1 MAKTQIKDYVFKPG
15 IGATDNLAPNAWAL
29 LNSNK
34 EFIQKE
40 VNAYI
45 TSRIANAAQYTPTA
59 ATYTP
64 TTGVMEL
71 TIGTHTFNVGDAVTI
86 ATESIV
92 FTCALDGNATTHAY
106 PRSSG
111 VPNDTGTDPS
121 YNKAVEII
129 ATTATTITLNVGIS
143 SDTSTHTFD
152 SASANAITDT
162 FYNYV
167 NTSQD
172 KCERDM
178 GYVIDAYLNDLRY
191 GGNQNLRDTIKY
203 YWDQGVAQVDG
214 DRGPEV
220 AAHNYI
226 GRLIKDYILTNTAIS
241 ALNTEIPQTIDT
253 SLTAEVA
260 TYTPTNAVY
269 TPSTGT
275 MVLTIPGHDLT
286 LGSQLVIAPE
296 SLTFT
301 CELDNNATNHSYPR
315 ASGTQNYNN
324 STGRDPFYRTATL
337 VTAVTTNTVTIDVGF
352 SSDTSKHT
360 FVSATSNCISTSAA
374 DIIDTYVYGTVN
386 VILNGKSHMPT
397 VVETGIGHVRIQGRY
412 DLDQILLITNV
423 TKNEIIYSFN
433 SPTQGGAVTLKTD
446 GVAVDEDFPKYLQTT
461 DAITTIKFNFNTIT
475 HSPTDELQ
483 IFVEKI
489 ENGKSLLQVRPY
501 DFGTDA
507 IERMRVAPALS
518 MLDAD
523 FEYGLQPTK
532 WAAIGTLR
540 GYPSVYEIPG
550 TDTPVKTVITD
561 ASFGNSAIR
570 FDYSVSANGTSDWVF
585 VETNDRL
592 GVVTGNDPTITI
604 QEGDRIRITNTE
616 GSAHPIYIKTTAGT
630 GTGNQVDGVIGQ
642 GAYTGGTT
650 DTIDWQT
657 EIGDAG
663 TYYYQCSSHA
673 NMVGQIVVV
682 QPTGDQVGVGQSLIT
697 VTTEA
702 PHGFTAGTPI
712 TIKALE
718 DSIVGA
724 ARAEGSFVI
733 VEVPSTTTFTYYA
746 KSKVG
751 TANGQ
756 VLATTYTQLRQ
767 AGFYTGANIGSPA
780 FTVLSNG
787 TSGTLTPQL
796 DIAIGS
802 TIIPYDGPSPQVG
815 APLTSNSIPI
825 GTQVTS
831 IIDTSAGG
839 GEYITPLVDGS
850 YIPGATS
857 IQLVNATG
865 VVQDLALDRGD
876 GTAVY
881 IETVDTNTNTVT
893 LSGGLTT
900 GFIGNQQTYT
910 GVTGN
915 EQIANGSN
923 AEFTITRTNGTYTVD
938 AITNI
943 GTGYALNDRILI
955 GAGQLG
961 GVTPDHELV
970 LLVSGVNATGGIT
983 STIIEGSGIAGI
995 ESFTDVSG
1003 TNDGSQ
1009 GVNAAFDITFV
1020 NNVYTASITSPDNS
1034 LNYTVNDIIVIP
1046 GNVIDPNAGLTPDN
1060 DLILTVNTVGAG
1072 GAITSVTET
1081 GTAPDARLFSPNPS
1095 YTTSGAGTG
1104 AQFNISTIGTVYSAA
1119 VQGGFEGINF
1129 VPTDTITILG
1139 TELGGTSPAN
1149 DCTITVDSVDGSGAI
1164 TSVSVSGTA
1173 YNGASFPGI
1182 TNGTTR
1188 VGNQGTFDVTLNS
1201 GSYNVSVNNGGTGYG
1216 VGQTITIP
1224 AGENTIGGASPGN
1237 DLTLTILSV
1246 DSITTGVITSVGAS
1260 GTAVPAVATYSGI
1273 TGVNQQI
1280 NGNGLTFDI
1289 TRNNGVYTSVAFAS
1303 AGNGYEVGNTFTIP
1317 GTLLDGLS
1325 PANDVTV
1332 VVDTVEPSTGAVTL
1346 ISFTAGPAVQ
1356 GDDFILYSTLIV
1368 TEATTGPLAPG
1379 DTITYGELATLRIT
1393 FPTAH
1398 GLVPGDSF
1406 ITSITSDDGVN
1417 NHQLAS
1423 GSFFATNIPAV
1434 NQLDFQARAE
1444 GNIDTSNGDPFGEVY
1459 PRPDSFFIH
1468 RPYDGGVQLGT
1479 GGPQHGAQAI
1489 RQSKKYI
1496 RYQSGKGIMYTTG
1509 ALFAPSYDLR
1519 SIEAEDV
1526 EVGSLITVVC
1536 DDNDHGVQEG
1546 GIIRL
1551 LGVETPGYNSG
1562 PETAVPPQFDYT
1574 VVEVVDERTFKIRA
1588 QRRLGATSAVLGF
1601 GAQMSV
1607 VSWHGAT
1614 VRSGIFDDQN
1624 GIFWEFD
1631 GTNLS
1636 VNQRT
1641 GTRQLAGTIAM
1652 TVDQN
1657 LVTGTSTRF
1666 LDQLKAGDRII
1677 VKGMTHVVSHVN
1689 SQTECTVTP
1698 DWRGVV
1704 DIQGT
1709 KANLITDKKVK
1720 QENFN
1725 LDRLDGT
1732 GPSGYDLDIAKMQMI
1747 GIQYS
1752 WYGAGFIDFMLRG
1765 SDGNFV
1771 FCHRMRNSNVNT
1783 EAFMRSGNLPVRYEV
1798 TNEGPS
1804 GKLSAAMDATQT
1816 TIPLEDSSFFPDYG
1830 TVYIDNEI
1838 ITFTANNKT
1847 TNTLTGAVRGATFT
1861 NFQAG
1866 ATRSYEAGVAATHN
1880 DRTGVILISQT
1891 ITPLIS
1897 HWGSAFITDGG
1908 FDEDRGYIFSYTETG
1923 LDISTTKQTAF
1934 MIRLS
1939 PSVSNAIVG
1948 DLGERELLNRAQLL
1962 LQSLEITS
1970 EGAPGGT
1977 PVEGGIVVEGVL
1989 NPSNY
1994 PLDPSSVLW
2003 QTLSSQAQ
2011 GGQPSFAQ
2019 IAGGGSIQWSTGAA
2033 AVVQTVDAYPGAGVT
2048 YPALYYRSWTD
2059 TIYIDEDD
2067 IDSVGGPPALGSE
2080 FTIVGITPSYNY
2092 QYPTNNGNRWVRIFP
2107 GTTVTD
2113 VKRENNNDRY
2123 RIRLSQRFEGEIYNT
2138 QTYSFS
2144 FGEDLT
2150 NRNYAY
2156 LDQASF
2162 ETSGASTGTAVTGGT
2177 VTFPANTA
2185 ISRVTQLEHGGD
2197 IIYEVTFNNTF
2208 SGTLLQA
2215 SGNIE
2220 FTFEEP
2226 PFAQPGETV
2235 FSFIAQPGE
2244 RATVDFSELKELT
2257 NTPLGG
2263 RGTYPNGP
2271 DVLAINVYKVSGAA
2285 TAGNV
2290 ILKWGE
2296 AQA

>member
-15 IGATDNLAPNAWAL
+15 IGATDNLAPNAWSL

-45 TSRIANAAQYTPTA
+45 TSRIANAAQYTPTT
-59 ATYTP
+59 ATYNP
-64 TTGVMEL
+64 TTGAMEI
-71 TIGTHTFNVGDAVTI
+71 TIGTHTFNVGDATRIAENGITFNIAIPTI
-86 ATESIV
+86 DSTK
-92 FTCALDGNATTHAY
+92 AY
-106 PRSSG
+106 
-111 VPNDTGTDPS
+111 
-121 YNKAVEII
+121 EIT
-129 ATTATTITLNVGIS
+129 ATTATSITINFGTSDNTS
-143 SDTSTHTFD
+143 SRTFV

-162 FYNYV
+162 FYNYI

-191 GGNQNLRDTIKY
+191 GGNENLKNTIKY

-226 GRLIKDYILTNTAIS
+226 GRLIKDYILTNTAVS
-241 ALNTEIPQTIDT
+241 ALNTEIPQTINT
-253 SLTAEVA
+253 SVTAEA
-260 TYTPTNAVY
+260 TTYTPTNAVY

-301 CELDNNATNHSYPR
+301 CELDGNATNHSYPR
-315 ASGTQNYNN
+315 AIGTQNYNN

-337 VTAVTTNTVTIDVGF
+337 VTAVTTNTVTINVGV

-360 FVSATSNCISTSAA
+360 FVSATSNCISTSAV

-386 VILNGKSHMPT
+386 VILNGVDYMPT
-397 VVETGIGHVRIQGRY
+397 LVETGIGHVRIQGRH
-412 DLDQILLITNV
+412 DLDEILLITNV

-446 GVAVDEDFPKYLQTT
+446 GVAVDQDFPKYLQTT
-461 DAITTIKFNFNTIT
+461 DAITTIKFNFNTVT

-483 IFVEKI
+483 IFVEKT
-489 ENGKSLLQVRPY
+489 ENGKSIVTTRPY

-507 IERMRVAPALS
+507 IERMRIAPPLS

-550 TDTPVKTVITD
+550 TDTPVKSVVTD

-616 GSAHPIYIKTTAGT
+616 GSAHPIYIKTIAGT
-630 GTGNQVDGVIGQ
+630 GTANQVVGVIGQ
-642 GAYTGGTT
+642 GAYTGGAT

-663 TYYYQCSSHA
+663 TYYYQCGSHG
-673 NMVGQIVVV
+673 NMVGQIVVT

-697 VTTEA
+697 VTTES

-718 DSIVGA
+718 DSVSGA

-733 VEVPSTTTFTYYA
+733 VEVPSTTSFTYYA

-767 AGFYTGANIGSPA
+767 AGFYTGANIGSPS
-780 FTVLSNG
+780 FEVLSNG
-787 TSGTLTPQL
+787 TSGSITPQL

-802 TIIPYDGPSPQVG
+802 TIIPYDGPSPEVG
-815 APLTSNSIPI
+815 APLTSTSMPV

-831 IIDTSAGG
+831 ILDTSAGG
-839 GEYITPLVDGS
+839 GEYITPLVNGS
-850 YIPGATS
+850 YPPNTTS
-857 IQLVNATG
+857 IQLVNAAG

-893 LSGGLTT
+893 LSGGLVN

-910 GVTGN
+910 GIEGN
-915 EQIANGSN
+915 PNTPAGTN
-923 AEFTITRTNGTYTVD
+923 AEFTITRNAGAYTVD
-938 AITNI
+938 AITNA
-943 GTGYALNDRILI
+943 GTGYAINDRIVI
-955 GAGQLG
+955 QAGDLG

-970 LLVSGVNATGGIT
+970 LIISAVDGVGGIT
-983 STIIEGSGIAGI
+983 AVTTEGAAILGT
-995 ESFTDVSG
+995 ETFNEVVG
-1003 TNDGSQ
+1003 TNQGGN
-1009 GVNAAFDITFV
+1009 GVNAAFDITYV
-1020 NNVYTASITSPDNS
+1020 NNVYSASIASPDNS
-1034 LNYTVNDIIVIP
+1034 LQYAIGDIIVIP
-1046 GNVIDPNAGLTPDN
+1046 GDQIDPVAGTTPDN
-1060 DLILTVNTVGAG
+1060 DLILTVATIGAG
-1072 GAITSVTET
+1072 GSITSVTET
-1081 GTAPDARLFSPNPS
+1081 GTAPDAQLSFFNPS
-1095 YTTSGAGTG
+1095 YTTSGVGTG
-1104 AQFNISTIGTVYSAA
+1104 AQFNVSTLGTVYNAI
-1119 VQGGFEGINF
+1119 VDPGFLGTNF
-1129 VPTDTITILG
+1129 VPTDTVTILG
-1139 TELGGTSPAN
+1139 TDLGGTSPAN
-1149 DCTITVDSVDGSGAI
+1149 DCTITIDAVDGTGAI
-1164 TSVSVSGTA
+1164 TSISVSGTA
-1173 YNGASFPGI
+1173 FNGNSAIFKTG
-1182 TNGTTR
+1182 TNR
-1188 VGNQGTFDVTLNS
+1188 VGNGALFNVTLNA
-1201 GSYNVSVNNGGTGYG
+1201 GSYNVSVFNGGNEYG
-1216 VGQTITIP
+1216 VGQFITIA
-1224 AGENTIGGASPGN
+1224 AGDTSIGGVSPTN
-1237 DLTLTILSV
+1237 DLTLEILSV
-1246 DSITTGVITSVGAS
+1246 DGIETGTITSIAAS
-1260 GTAVPAVATYSGI
+1260 GNAVGGIATITGI
-1273 TGVNQQI
+1273 TGINQPI
-1280 NGNGLTFDI
+1280 NGNGLTFDV
-1289 TRNNGVYTSVAFAS
+1289 TRLNGAYTGVAFAT
-1303 AGNGYEVGNTFTIP
+1303 GGTDYEIGNTFTIS
-1317 GTLLDGLS
+1317 GLNLDGSS
-1325 PANDVTV
+1325 PTNDITV
-1332 VVDTVEPSTGAVTL
+1332 VVDDIDPSTGAVTQ

-1356 GDDFILYSTLIV
+1356 GDNFILYSTLLV

-1379 DTITYGELATLRIT
+1379 DTITYGELATLRVT
-1393 FPTAH
+1393 FPSAH
-1398 GLVPGDSF
+1398 GLVPGNTF
-1406 ITSITSDDGVN
+1406 IVDIQSDDGVN

-1423 GSFFATNIPAV
+1423 GSFFATNIPEV
-1434 NQLDFQARAE
+1434 HQLDFQARAE
-1444 GNIDTSNGDPFGEVY
+1444 GTIDVSNGAPFGAVY

-1519 SIEAEDV
+1519 SLTAEDI
-1526 EVGSLITVVC
+1526 EVGSLITVTT

-1546 GIIRL
+1546 GIIRI

-1574 VVEVVDERTFKIRA
+1574 VVEVIDERTFKIRA
-1588 QRRLGATSAVLGF
+1588 QRRLGATEAVLGF

-1677 VKGMTHVVSHVN
+1677 IKGMTHVVSHVN

-1709 KANLITDKKVK
+1709 KANLIVDKKVK
-1720 QENFN
+1720 QEDFN

-1732 GPSGYDLDIAKMQMI
+1732 GPSGYDIDIAKMQMI

-1765 SDGNFV
+1765 ADGNFT
-1771 FCHRMRNSNVNT
+1771 FCHRMRNSNINT

-1804 GKLSAAMDATQT
+1804 GKLVAAMDATQT

-1866 ATRSYEAGVAATHN
+1866 ATRSYEAGVAATHVA
-1880 DRTGVILISQT
+1880 RTGVILISQT

-1897 HWGSAFITDGG
+1897 HWGSAFLTDGG

-1923 LDISTTKQTAF
+1923 LEVSTTKQTAF

-1962 LQSLEITS
+1962 LQGLEITS
-1970 EGAPGGT
+1970 EGAPSGT

-1994 PLDPSSVLW
+1994 PLNPSSVLW

-2033 AVVQTVDAYPGAGVT
+2033 AVTQTVAAYAGAGVQ

-2059 TIYIDEDD
+2059 TIYIHEDD
-2067 IDSVGGPPALGSE
+2067 IDSIGGPPAEGSE
-2080 FTIVGITPSYNY
+2080 FSLVGVPANGQYYYPS
-2092 QYPTNNGNRWVRIFP
+2092 NNFGRYVRIYA

-2113 VKRENNNDRY
+2113 VRRENNNDRY
-2123 RIRLSQRFEGEIYNT
+2123 RIRLSRRFEGEIYNT
-2138 QTYSFS
+2138 QTYVFS
-2144 FGEDLT
+2144 FGEDLS

-2156 LDQASF
+2156 LDQTSF
-2162 ETSGASTGTAVTGGT
+2162 EASGTSTGTAVTGGT
-2177 VTFPANTA
+2177 VAFPANTA
-2185 ISRVTQLEHGGD
+2185 VSRVQQLEHGGD

-2215 SGNIE
+2215 TGNIE

-2271 DVLAINVYKVSGAA
+2271 DVLAINVYKVSGAV
-2285 TAGNV
+2285 TTGNV